1 MASPSQA
8 PNRQTIKDVAAKLFA
23 KESYGAT
30 SLRQIAA
37 RVGVTLGTIYHYF
50 PSKEDLLVELI
61 DDAMAPLVETTAEVD
76 DRLKASSPG
85 EVLTWMVEKFVLGT
99 LSRLGTATISDTEL
113 RSLSRKNLNRALAQ
127 RDAYQAAME
136 RVVAGG
142 VASGEFQVDDHKMTV
157 YAILAA
163 CNGIGHWYKPSGRL
177 RPDQVARVYSR
188 LALRMCGHRAKGRS
202 RS

>member
-8 PNRQTIKDVAAKLFA
+8 PNRQTIKDVAAKLFS
-23 KESYGAT
+23 ERSYGAT

-61 DDAMAPLVETTAEVD
+61 DDAMAPLVETTDQVD
-76 DRLKASSPG
+76 ERLAKSSPT

-113 RSLSRKNLNRALAQ
+113 RSLSRKNLNHALAQ
-127 RDAYQAAME
+127 RDGYQSAME
-136 RVVAGG
+136 RVVTKG
-142 VASGEFQVDDHKMTV
+142 VKTGEFRVDDLKMTV
-157 YAILAA
+157 YAILTA
-163 CNGIGHWYKPSGRL
+163 CNGIAQWYRPSGRL
-177 RPDQVARVYSR
+177 HAKQVAAVYSQ
-188 LALRMCGHRAKGRS
+188 LALRMCGQVGSKP
-202 RS
+202 